1 VLPYPLLY
9 SKMGK
14 PHTNRQIRERR
25 EKIMILLGRG
35 YNQMDIAEEL
45 GITRM
50 TLNRDMHYIN
60 EMNSKGLFGLA
71 KDTFATMYYNCVEG
85 CNEILRECWKIYKNV
100 ENDPRITQW
109 HKIAALR
116 LATEIHDKK
125 FTMFQNGPATM
136 HLGQLRHEL
145 DELKKQALG
154 DNYVND
160 RFEGRSLNYRD
171 LELDKNDLGK
181 P

>member
-1 VLPYPLLY
+1 MGNNT
-9 SKMGK
+9 SK
-14 PHTNRQIRERR
+14 QIRERR

-35 YNQMDIAEEL
+35 YNQMDIAREL
-45 GITRM
+45 RITRM

-60 EMNSKGLFGLA
+60 EMTSKGLFGLA
-71 KDTFATMYYNCVEG
+71 KDTFATMYFNCVEG

-116 LATEIHDKK
+116 LAHEVQNHK
-125 FTMFQNGPATM
+125 FSMFQNGPATM
-136 HLGQLRHEL
+136 LLGQLHDEVAEL
-145 DELKKQALG
+145 RKQALG

-160 RFEGRSLNYRD
+160 RFESRSLNYRD
-171 LELDKNDLGK
+171 LDKNELGK